1 MQLENIDLLKL
12 QTKFM
17 QQDKTTQG
25 FCGALTPKLQD
36 IAGIIKNCMLLARVQ
51 KLQESVLDELA
62 YELLVDWYD
71 ATADIS
77 IKRELIKNSDKVHM
91 YMGTPYSVE
100 QVVQDYFG
108 DGYVEEWFQ
117 YGGEPFHFQVITSN
131 SSATSELAERFTKA
145 IEKVKRKSTVLDQ
158 VIIEMAAELPV
169 FYGTVLHVGDVYT
182 VEQVV

>member
-1 MQLENIDLLKL
+1 MQLGNIDLLKL

-17 QQDKTTQG
+17 LGDKTTQG
-25 FCGALTPKLQD
+25 FCAALTPQLQG

-51 KLQESVLDELA
+51 ELPEAVLDALA
-62 YELLVDWYD
+62 HELLVDWYD

-117 YGGEPFHFQVITSN
+117 YDGEPFHFRVVTSN

-158 VIIEMAAELPV
+158 VIVEMAAELPIY
-169 FYGTVLHVGDVYT
+169 YGNVLHIGDVYT